1 MKKTFTRLR
10 KTAAL
15 RSGKLY
21 LLLAAALFSWG
32 SASAQYCNVTHYYGC
47 GWSSGTYERY
57 AAIEEVVFEDQNGN
71 QLWKK
76 ASDGCNDISTGGT
89 STGHYNEITT
99 TPTFSLSYGSDFTVK
114 LNTRNILNSTIQNY
128 VGIWLDLNRDGD
140 YSDQGEYLGGGRV
153 SNVAYGKTAP
163 LPSGLDAFTFTIPC
177 GASGSGTT
185 RLRIRSDIN
194 NWNSSEACSSAGY
207 RYGETEEFT
216 LTMNNPSTLSA
227 GFFMVDTAYTG
238 TIVNMINQNASGYV
252 GHWWDVNDDGSIE
265 YTSTDATHIFGSAG
279 NYCVRLYSENC
290 LGRDSTI
297 KCLDIVDP
305 TAPPVADFVSDRNT
319 VELFRNVQLTD
330 LSTNGPT
337 SWSWELINADDT
349 TEVIDG
355 SILPQLSGTNP
366 YVNQNPQFLTANIT
380 GFVGEGEWTV
390 CLTSENSVGVS
401 QRKCKDR
408 YLEVVRG
415 CEVEM
420 GPGTQ
425 TSTPGN
431 VITCVAGSLEDKDD
445 GNGNY
450 STPEANLDALIAPCG
465 AQEITFK
472 FDMWKVASNVNL
484 KVYDGQD
491 ATGIPLHPGNGFTA
505 VDTPSGPLVAKTGG
519 LYFLWNAQGTATDE
533 GFHGTWT
540 TKVGTP
546 LPVTAD
552 FSHPDTLYNSVN
564 YILPNTSKNA
574 LGEVFYTWEID
585 GSPASQAK
593 NLDAFFQS
601 NANYQICLTVET
613 CVNRDKICKTVTV
626 AAPDHTA
633 DLDFTAD
640 NRRPKTGQDVQF
652 MAESDMCNR
661 FLWTVFPGN
670 TVNIS
675 DAGAKDPSMRFS
687 APGKYTV
694 SLRGW
699 NYVDSSASTA
709 LKIKDQYIIVI
720 DYCIPLIGVTSS
732 ADVATNVVRL
742 EDNSSPRVTLMEN
755 TSEESTYTDYT
766 EEVMPPFMT
775 FGGTY
780 NLTVERTSTTNPMS
794 RKVWIDWNIDGDFE
808 DANELVGTQ
817 SATTNGSWTVQF
829 TVPDLANSFEGITRM
844 RIGTSYSTDPN
855 EPCGAL
861 SGVNNA
867 NRIGEFEDYVIQLS
881 NDFTTPVL
889 TLNGNDTMYVE
900 VDKSFTD
907 PGATAIDP
915 TEGNISNR
923 ITFVSDLDTSEP
935 GIYFITYDVMDA
947 SGNAAESVTRVV
959 YVVVDQT
966 PPVLSLVNP
975 SQNPM
980 YIDVLT
986 PTFNDPGA
994 TAQDANDGDLTSAIQ
1009 TTGEVNTFKIGTYYV
1024 TYTVQ
1029 DAQGNIASETRTVI
1043 VRDQEAPVIT
1053 NKEIKV
1059 VMVDGS
1065 PRNTV
1070 QVQLQSVFV
1079 DRTEWDD
1086 NYNNGTFAPL
1096 LSRVANPGEFGIA
1109 DVDTRVKGT
1118 TTVTYTATDESG
1130 NQTQLVIDYIVEDF
1144 IAPEIN
1150 LNTLPTVLH
1159 PVNTIY
1165 TPVQATVTD
1174 NLYDN
1179 TQVSLV
1185 SESNVN
1191 PFVLGT
1197 YYDTY
1202 TATDASG
1209 NVTVV
1214 KREVIVYDGV
1224 KPIISGKSG
1233 DILRVGTYSNFNLID
1248 YIKMTDNYDAP
1259 SLLRTNLEILSNDLN
1274 TYVDNIYSATF
1285 QTRDNSGNVS
1295 EPYTLFIVVNE
1306 DYPVVGNIGVQE
1318 VTDETILT
1326 VAPNPSTGLINVTIN
1341 LPSNETVSA
1350 AVYNMLGEKVADVV
1364 DSELQNGTFA
1374 IDLTSQTEGVYFI
1387 RMEVNGK
1394 VINRKVVLSR

>member
-10 KTAAL
+10 KAAIL

-21 LLLAAALFSWG
+21 LLLATALFSWG
-32 SASAQYCNVTHYYGC
+32 SANAQYCKVTHYYGC
-47 GWSSGTYERY
+47 GWTSADRY

-76 ASDGCNDISTGGT
+76 AADGCNDAGISGT
-89 STGHYNEITT
+89 NQGHYNVITT
-99 TPTFSLSYGSDFTVK
+99 TPTFQLSYGSDFTIK
-114 LNTRNILNSTIQNY
+114 LNTRNLLSSTIQNY
-128 VGIWLDLNRDGD
+128 VYFWLDLNRDGD
-140 YSDQGEYLGGGRV
+140 YTDQGEYLGSGTV
-153 SNVAYGKTAP
+153 SNKAIGKNAP
-163 LPSGLDAFTFTIPC
+163 LPSGLDAFTFTLPC
-177 GASGSGTT
+177 GAKGSGST
-185 RLRIRSDIN
+185 RLRIRTDVNTHGSG
-194 NWNSSEACSSAGY
+194 SSCATGTGWY
-207 RYGETEEFT
+207 YGETEEYT
-216 LTMNNPSTLSA
+216 LTLANPSTLSA

-238 TIVNMINQNASGYV
+238 TIVKMINQNQSGYI
-252 GHWWDVNDDGSIE
+252 GHWWDINDDGSIE
-265 YTSTDATHIFGSAG
+265 YTSTDATHVFKSAG

-290 LGRDSTI
+290 LGRDSVI

-305 TAPPVADFVSDRNT
+305 TSAPVADFVSDRNK

-355 SILPQLSGTNP
+355 SVLPQLSGTDP
-366 YVNQNPQFLTANIT
+366 YTNQNPAFLTANIT
-380 GFVGEGEWTV
+380 GFVGEGEWTT
-390 CLTSENSVGVS
+390 CLTAENSVGVS
-401 QRKCKDR
+401 QRVCKDR
-408 YLEVVRG
+408 YIKVVRG

-431 VITCVAGSLEDKDD
+431 VITCVAGSLQNKDD
-445 GNGNY
+445 GTGNY

-465 AQEITFK
+465 AKEITFTFSK
-472 FDMWKVASNVNL
+472 WKVKSNINL

-491 ATGIPLHPGNGFTA
+491 ATGIPLHTGNGFTA
-505 VDTPSGPLVAKTGG
+505 TDTPSGPLVAKTGG
-519 LYFLWNAQGTATDE
+519 MYFLWNATGNQTDK
-533 GFHGTWT
+533 GWYGTWT

-546 LPVTAD
+546 LPVEAD
-552 FSHPDTLYNSVN
+552 FEHPDTLYNSVN
-564 YILPNTSKNA
+564 YTLRNTSKNA
-574 LGEVFYTWEID
+574 LGEIFYTWEID

-613 CVNRDKICKTVTV
+613 CVNKDKICKTVTV

-633 DLDFTAD
+633 DLDFTTD

-652 MAESDMCNR
+652 MAISDMCNR
-661 FLWTVFPGN
+661 FQWTVFPGN

-675 DAGAKDPSMRFS
+675 DAGAQDPVMRFS

-709 LKIKDQYIIVI
+709 LKIKDQYVIVI

-732 ADVATNVVRL
+732 ADVATNLVKL
-742 EDNSSPRVTLMEN
+742 EDNSSPRITLMEN

-766 EEVMPPFMT
+766 EEVAAPLMT

-817 SATTNGSWTVQF
+817 NTTTAGSWTVQF
-829 TVPDLANSFEGITRM
+829 TVPDLAKSFEGITRM
-844 RIGTSYSTDPN
+844 RIGTSYNTDPN
-855 EPCGAL
+855 EPCGAQ

-889 TLNGNDTMYVE
+889 SLNGDDTMYVE
-900 VDKSFTD
+900 VNKSFTD
-907 PGATAIDP
+907 PGAKAIDP
-915 TEGNISNR
+915 TEGNISSR
-923 ITFVSDLDTSEP
+923 ITYVSDLDTSEP
-935 GIYFITYDVMDA
+935 GIYFITYSVKDA
-947 SGNAAESVTRVV
+947 SGNEADPVTRVV

-980 YIDVLT
+980 YIEVLT

-1043 VRDQEAPVIT
+1043 VRDQEAPTIT

-1059 VMVDGS
+1059 VGG
-1065 PRNTV
+1065 RNV
-1070 QVQLQSVFV
+1070 VEVQLQSVFV
-1079 DRTEWDD
+1079 DRTEWND

-1096 LSRVANPGEFGIA
+1096 LSRVANPGEFGVA
-1109 DVDTRVKGT
+1109 NVDTRVKGT
-1118 TTVTYTATDESG
+1118 TVVTYTATDESG
-1130 NQTQLVIDYIVEDF
+1130 NQTQLVIDYVVEDF
-1144 IAPEIN
+1144 IPPVIN

-1209 NVTVV
+1209 NVTIV

-1224 KPIISGKSG
+1224 KPIIAGKNG
-1233 DILRVGTYSNFNLID
+1233 DILRVGTYSNFNLVD

-1259 SLLRTNLEILSNDLN
+1259 SLLRANLEILSNDLN

-1285 QTRDNSGNVS
+1285 QTTDNSGNVS
-1295 EPYTLFIVVNE
+1295 EPYTLFIIVNE
-1306 DYPVVGNIGVQE
+1306 DYPKVGDVGVQE
-1318 VTDETILT
+1318 VSEETILT

-1341 LPSNETVSA
+1341 LPSNETVTA
-1350 AVYNMLGEKVADVV
+1350 AVYNMLGAKVVDVV
-1364 DSELQNGTFA
+1364 DSELQNGTFT
-1374 IDLTSQTEGVYFI
+1374 IDLSSQTEGVYFI